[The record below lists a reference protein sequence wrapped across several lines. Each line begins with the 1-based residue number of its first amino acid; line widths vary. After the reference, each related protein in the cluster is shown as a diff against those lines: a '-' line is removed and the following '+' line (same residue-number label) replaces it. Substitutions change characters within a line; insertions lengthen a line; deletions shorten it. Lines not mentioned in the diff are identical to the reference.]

1 MSDPVSIALLC
12 IAATSLIVS
21 LSSPIIIATA
31 FVIRERITHSACM
44 DCNNNEDEER
54 HHHHKKEKD
63 KKEKILENDKNK

>member
-44 DCNNNEDEER
+44 DCNN
-54 HHHHKKEKD
+54 
-63 KKEKILENDKNK
+63 